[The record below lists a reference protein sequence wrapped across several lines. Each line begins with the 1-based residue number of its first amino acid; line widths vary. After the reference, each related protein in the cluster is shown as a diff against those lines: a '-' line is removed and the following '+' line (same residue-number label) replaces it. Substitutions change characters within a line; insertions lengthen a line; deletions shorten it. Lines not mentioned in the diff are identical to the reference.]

1 VELVELVELV
11 EIRRA
16 ELQGLL
22 VETRPSLLTTQIL
35 LPLVS
40 SPRRAEAA
48 GVVVQQLR
56 GIVAVGP
63 AAEKH
68 IREQLHQC
76 QPQRQETEEIL
87 VKAEARKH

>member
-1 VELVELVELV
+1 MELVELA

-22 VETRPSLLTTQIL
+22 AETRRSPLTTRIL
-35 LPLVS
+35 RQQVS
-40 SPRRAEAA
+40 SPRRAEAV
-48 GVVVQQLR
+48 GVVVQQWH
-56 GIVAVGP
+56 GIVAVGA

-76 QPQRQETEEIL
+76 QPRPQQTEEIL